1 MQSIRSCPQHMNNTT
16 GMVNCQIQNVCSRLP
31 LCMDQVSALYGS
43 DSRLTWIRLPLLRPS
58 FWSLRFLGRYPKPK
72 KAGALSLT
80 CASKHFVIPAAAQMC
95 LGTPHHSCCS
105 PQDGH
110 RLSMET
116 ALPVLSFVL
125 YCLDMSAGII
135 VGVITQNLC
144 RVNFGCIYS
153 ADQTVQLIPCDLSPI
168 RQDQPFMYAAWQDII
183 GRYLQ

>member
-1 MQSIRSCPQHMNNTT
+1 MDQTPALHGSGSRFSDLLFGAYAFYGAIRS
-16 GMVNCQIQNVCSRLP
+16 L
-31 LCMDQVSALYGS
+31 
-43 DSRLTWIRLPLLRPS
+43 
-58 FWSLRFLGRYPKPK
+58 K